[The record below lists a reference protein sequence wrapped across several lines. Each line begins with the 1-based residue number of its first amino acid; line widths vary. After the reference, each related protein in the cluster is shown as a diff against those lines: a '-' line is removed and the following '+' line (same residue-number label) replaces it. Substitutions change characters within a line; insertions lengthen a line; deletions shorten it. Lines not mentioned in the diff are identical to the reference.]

1 MLAGNEVGLD
11 EHDISFALII
21 HVLTIDGALDINLK
35 GETRLGEAR
44 REVGDNG
51 AGDQRAGQG
60 DRSPEGGC
68 CRNL

>member
-44 REVGDNG
+44 
-51 AGDQRAGQG
+51 
-60 DRSPEGGC
+60 
-68 CRNL
+68 